1 MSETTKKKKK
11 PKILTPSGAG
21 LSVKLF
27 KVEGLRS
34 SPAQIA
40 TALKKVKYA
49 PKTSDHVGAGFTKI
63 TATGKTV
70 EGEIIAGFKVPI
82 LTYGAG
88 GKLAL
93 VHYISVNKAEI
104 FIKTGKGTV
113 EVRGSERVAR
123 KFRMLMEEHTGAR
136 LTPLNLNTDGVK
148 AIYGEATDIASVTL
162 SGVERGNLTQAE
174 FRGISIKNEAE
185 IGLYTR
191 KYRGEISRFRGT
203 FPYPSGAQH
212 TTAVNA
218 ELGSLMIYRSGEGI
232 AEKDLNWIVGLIEDA
247 ALEQT

>member
-1 MSETTKKKKK
+1 
-11 PKILTPSGAG
+11 L
-21 LSVKLF
+21 
-27 KVEGLRS
+27 
-34 SPAQIA
+34 
-40 TALKKVKYA
+40 A
-49 PKTSDHVGAGFTKI
+49 P
-63 TATGKTV
+63 
-70 EGEIIAGFKVPI
+70 
-82 LTYGAG
+82 
-88 GKLAL
+88 
-93 VHYISVNKAEI
+93 VHYISVNKAEVL
-104 FIKTGKGTV
+104 IKTGKGTV

-212 TTAVNA
+212 TTTVNA

-232 AEKDLNWIVGLIEDA
+232 TEKDLNWIVALIEDA
-247 ALEQT
+247 ALEQA